1 MLRHDMTMKS
11 AHVISYIRHRTPNPA
26 MKKPA
31 PEYPKAGADVGVRQ
45 MTKANTIIAHSLT
58 A

>member
-1 MLRHDMTMKS
+1 MTMKS